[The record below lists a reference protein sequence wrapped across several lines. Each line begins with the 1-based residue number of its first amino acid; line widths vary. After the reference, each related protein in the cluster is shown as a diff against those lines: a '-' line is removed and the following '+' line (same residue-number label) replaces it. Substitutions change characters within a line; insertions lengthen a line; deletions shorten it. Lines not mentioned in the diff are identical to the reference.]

1 MFYIPLSIYDGELL
15 LRDTV
20 TIQHS
25 ITPRELPLLVSF
37 QQGFMIFGG
46 IDENS
51 NIV

>member
-1 MFYIPLSIYDGELL
+1 MFYIPLSIYDGDLV

-25 ITPRELPLLVSF
+25 ITPRELPLMVFF